1 MVELRFYTP
10 AVAGST
16 PVSPT
21 KSIPMEPRGQHLILD
36 FWGCDRA
43 VLDDASALEN
53 ALVAAAHAADAR
65 IVKRVMHAFAPHGV
79 TGMLLLE
86 ESHLSIHTWPEQGY
100 AAIDFYT
107 CGVGDP
113 SRAEVPL
120 AAVLKPSHVER
131 QSFVRGV
138 R

>member
-1 MVELRFYTP
+1 MGALR
-10 AVAGST
+10 AAADHS
-16 PVSPT
+16 
-21 KSIPMEPRGQHLILD
+21 MEPTGQHLILD
-36 FWGCDRA
+36 FWGCERL
-43 VLDDASALEN
+43 VLDDVVALEA

-65 IVKRVMHAFAPHGV
+65 IVKRVMHAFTPHGV

-113 SRAEVPL
+113 TRAERPL
-120 AAVLKPSHVER
+120 VDALRPTRIER
-131 QSFVRGV
+131 HAIARG
-138 R
+138 RR